1 MLCRFVSAIIVLSC
15 FSATGR
21 AQMPSAPPVASDVGK
36 PLIKKPAKRK
46 DMVSAESG
54 GPCHIGVIPIAGNL
68 FLVQGWGVDRVA
80 TEGWDL
86 DELVVSR
93 VRAAAPGRSVRRVP
107 YTAAELIGEGQQPS
121 FFRETLKEFAQRI
134 AGRVSCERYV
144 VVHRHGGN
152 SREFGIG
159 ISRYVLFDKA
169 ILYAMM
175 KILVYDG
182 RTFELIRQAPASLK
196 DNFVKRRIGVANG
209 PALEIDLSAFP
220 DKPADV
226 ARNPML
232 RDGVR
237 ALLTQSLDNTLPA
250 MLRQ

>member
-1 MLCRFVSAIIVLSC
+1 
-15 FSATGR
+15 
-21 AQMPSAPPVASDVGK
+21 
-36 PLIKKPAKRK
+36 
-46 DMVSAESG
+46 
-54 GPCHIGVIPIAGNL
+54 
-68 FLVQGWGVDRVA
+68 
-80 TEGWDL
+80 
-86 DELVVSR
+86 
-93 VRAAAPGRSVRRVP
+93 
-107 YTAAELIGEGQQPS
+107 
-121 FFRETLKEFAQRI
+121 
-134 AGRVSCERYV
+134 
-144 VVHRHGGN
+144 VHRHGGN

-159 ISRYVLFDKA
+159 ISKYVLFDKA

-182 RTFELIRQAPASLK
+182 RTLELIRQAPASLK
-196 DNFVKRRIGVANG
+196 DNSVKRRIGVANG
-209 PALEIDLSAFP
+209 PALEIDLAAFP